1 MAKLITCKL
10 ITCNTV
16 NILKHFQFGLLTQF
30 LISLTWPDSLHAG
43 TYQLEI
49 VSATYNL

>member
-1 MAKLITCKL
+1 MAKL

-30 LISLTWPDSLHAG
+30 LNVISLTWPDSLHTGA
-43 TYQLEI
+43 YQLGI